1 MKKILVLIISLFSFI
16 SVNYTVSSDQVNYKI
31 EDYIVD
37 ASIDIS
43 GNLKVR
49 EIIKSTGS
57 YNGYIRDLIYK
68 NDRLGDFTGDTSSF
82 EGSSIY
88 NPTGIDN
95 IKVGSINYN

>member
-16 SVNYTVSSDQVNYKI
+16 SVNYAVSNVDYEI

-57 YNGYIRDLIYK
+57 YNG
-68 NDRLGDFTGDTSSF
+68 
-82 EGSSIY
+82 
-88 NPTGIDN
+88 
-95 IKVGSINYN
+95 